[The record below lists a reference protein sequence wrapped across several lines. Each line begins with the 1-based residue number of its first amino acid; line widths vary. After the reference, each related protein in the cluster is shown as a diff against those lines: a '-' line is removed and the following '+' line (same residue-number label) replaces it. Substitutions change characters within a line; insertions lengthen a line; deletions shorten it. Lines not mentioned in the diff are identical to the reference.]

1 MNQRWPA
8 SFGIGAATHIE
19 HRDIAAVVDE
29 LKQITVSR
37 ENPNTPAGVCCT
49 VGKGAEY
56 VIGFVSRCDAQGQP
70 HLIAKDLLQLFEVLE
85 EHLWCHVPVGFV
97 IRVRFM
103 AECGFGGI
111 EGNRDTLG
119 LERFAG
125 VQERLQKAIGHTRW
139 PSIFCGQ
146 PPFAAL
152 AEGVKTAKSQ

>member
-1 MNQRWPA
+1 M
-8 SFGIGAATHIE
+8 
-19 HRDIAAVVDE
+19 
-29 LKQITVSR
+29 
-37 ENPNTPAGVCCT
+37 
-49 VGKGAEY
+49 
-56 VIGFVSRCDAQGQP
+56 
-70 HLIAKDLLQLFEVLE
+70 
-85 EHLWCHVPVGFV
+85 GFV

-125 VQERLQKAIGHTRW
+125 VQERLQKAVGHTRW